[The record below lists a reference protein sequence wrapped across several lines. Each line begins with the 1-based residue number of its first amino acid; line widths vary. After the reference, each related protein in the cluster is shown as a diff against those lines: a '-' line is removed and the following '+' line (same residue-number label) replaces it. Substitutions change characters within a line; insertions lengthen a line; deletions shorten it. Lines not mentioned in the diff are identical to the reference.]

1 MTTQKDQLDEQLMQD
16 PELTAAFI
24 AEAREHLDSVGDDF
38 LLLEQQLE
46 NPDKELIN
54 KIFRAIHSVKGAAG
68 FLGFSKVS
76 ELAHTMETLLTRIR
90 SDQLIP
96 IPAHID
102 ALLAGVDQLTVM
114 LRDVDLCREADI
126 STNLAQINQLLDV
139 KTAIEE
145 IPSQKKKKLP
155 KQAVPDRI
163 TLDMGNTIRLHV
175 DILDKLMLQAGELV
189 LIRNQQMLGG
199 VESEGGTR
207 SLTHRLNVAVNDLQ
221 QTVIQARMQPIDKV
235 VGKFPRVV
243 RDLSRQLGKNIR
255 ISISG
260 GQTELDRTILEIIAD
275 PLTHIIRNCCDHGIE
290 PPEERKQAG
299 KPVTGHISIAT
310 KHEAGL
316 IVMEISDDGRGID
329 LDIVRRKALERK
341 LKTREELKQMSDKAT
356 LLLIFLPGFSTI
368 EEAGDLSG
376 RGVGMDVVKIG
387 IEQLGGSID
396 LDSEKGK
403 GLKILLRLPLTL
415 AIIPCLIVTT
425 GEELFA
431 IPQANL
437 QELFCIY
444 DQDVRDRIER
454 ADDQEVFR
462 LRNQLLPLVRLSEV
476 LRQPERFKRKDRARI
491 AEQYR
496 QEQDKLYFSERV
508 IEDSDHKQSLN
519 CVVLKIG
526 TSHYG
531 LVVDEIRGTEEIVV
545 KPLHRS
551 LQSLGIYSGVT
562 IMGNGRSAMILD
574 GEGTARHAGVNADVS
589 LHPDMETVI
598 DEGFGNVLLFQSGGQ
613 EQLAVPLPRLQR
625 IENIKMEDI
634 EFIGEREFITVQG
647 ISTRVFRLE
656 EVLDVSPLI
665 EGEEMFLL
673 IVRNSAHPAGLF
685 CSSLVDIAEISTE
698 LDQDSL
704 PMNGLLGTCILDK
717 VMSLVLDIPAL
728 LRLFEPEWFA
738 GKRSEAQTPGKQ
750 KNQGTEE
757 K

>member
-1 MTTQKDQLDEQLMQD
+1 
-16 PELTAAFI
+16 
-24 AEAREHLDSVGDDF
+24 
-38 LLLEQQLE
+38 
-46 NPDKELIN
+46 
-54 KIFRAIHSVKGAAG
+54 
-68 FLGFSKVS
+68 
-76 ELAHTMETLLTRIR
+76 
-90 SDQLIP
+90 
-96 IPAHID
+96 
-102 ALLAGVDQLTVM
+102 
-114 LRDVDLCREADI
+114 
-126 STNLAQINQLLDV
+126 
-139 KTAIEE
+139 
-145 IPSQKKKKLP
+145 
-155 KQAVPDRI
+155 
-163 TLDMGNTIRLHV
+163 MGNTIRLHV

-207 SLTHRLNVAVNDLQ
+207 SLTHRLDVAVNELQ

-290 PPEERKQAG
+290 SPEERKQAG
-299 KPVTGHISIAT
+299 KPVTGQISIAT
-310 KHEAGL
+310 RHEAGL

-329 LDIVRRKALERK
+329 LDIVRRKALEKK

-356 LLLIFLPGFSTI
+356 LLLIFQPGFSTI

-376 RGVGMDVVKIG
+376 RGVGMDVVKTG
-387 IEQLGGSID
+387 IEQLGGSLD

-476 LRQPERFKRKDRARI
+476 LLQPERFKRKDRARI

-508 IEDSDHKQSLN
+508 KEDSDHKQSLN
-519 CVVLKIG
+519 CVVLKTG

-589 LHPDMETVI
+589 QHSDMETVI

-704 PMNGLLGTCILDK
+704 PMNGLLGTCVLDK

-738 GKRSEAQTPGKQ
+738 GKRSEAQTPGKR
-750 KNQGTEE
+750 KLQGAEE